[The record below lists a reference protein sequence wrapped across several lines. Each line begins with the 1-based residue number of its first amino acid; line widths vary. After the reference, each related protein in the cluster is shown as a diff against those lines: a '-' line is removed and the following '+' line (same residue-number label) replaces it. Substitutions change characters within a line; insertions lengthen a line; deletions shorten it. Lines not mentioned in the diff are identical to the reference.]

1 MDVTHTHTHTPCMKS
16 HIYTCICI
24 GVHVVELRVMAAIE
38 AAEVNGLQDF
48 TVYRNHMVED
58 DYSA

>member
-1 MDVTHTHTHTPCMKS
+1 MSHTHTLHEIT
-16 HIYTCICI
+16 HLCICI
-24 GVHVVELRVMAAIE
+24 GVHVVELRVMAKIE